1 MALIDMQSKKVLV
14 SHTLEFEQ
22 SDLGSQDE
30 SQIVQSKHLS
40 TLELFKIYLIFQIEA
55 KSVKVLNLLTLKEN
69 TLAGTENIEYSSLI
83 FIEKQNKIL
92 ALRDFNKCSKKGGK
106 SGECQIWDLNTLNVT
121 LIDNDIIN
129 PTKIERFHPFQYFQP
144 YTIFEDQKFMLI
156 YRPESLPNKENSF
169 LHKRES
175 IINKEN
181 MCPKI
186 SKMIEKKRLQ
196 KKQKKQLEQPKPRN
210 GIRDLVV
217 STERYDSLLGHFVL
231 FNIE

>member
-1 MALIDMQSKKVLV
+1 MQSKKVLV

-55 KSVKVLNLLTLKEN
+55 KSVKILNLLTLKEN

-121 LIDNDIIN
+121 YPD
-129 PTKIERFHPFQYFQP
+129 RQ
-144 YTIFEDQKFMLI
+144 
-156 YRPESLPNKENSF
+156 
-169 LHKRES
+169 
-175 IINKEN
+175 
-181 MCPKI
+181 
-186 SKMIEKKRLQ
+186 
-196 KKQKKQLEQPKPRN
+196 
-210 GIRDLVV
+210 
-217 STERYDSLLGHFVL
+217 
-231 FNIE
+231 